1 MYFMS
6 YCLCPVIILAG
17 RYLQKSDFFFRKTRK
32 SIIIWWHRVL
42 QIRYAMA
49 HITPNTST
57 PKDVKERF
65 RALKGIDPDDPNDAT
80 IELVTMFVLLWLN
93 SESRARTGLHCLLYK
108 GV

>member
-1 MYFMS
+1 M
-6 YCLCPVIILAG
+6 
-17 RYLQKSDFFFRKTRK
+17 
-32 SIIIWWHRVL
+32 L

-65 RALKGIDPDDPNDAT
+65 RALKGIDPNDPNDAT

-93 SESRARTGLHCLLYK
+93 SESRARTGLHGLLCK